1 MWKYIYNYFTKWWYT
16 AIFFIASL
24 FLFIIVLTF
33 IQREPLFD
41 ITICLM
47 LLSILFIFISA
58 IVHFFRKKWL
68 TGIIQIV
75 ITAFIF
81 TYLSFFLLYLPN
93 DFYANSLE
101 LPKNVKLE
109 LPIDFENGVQ
119 DESTLQKSE
128 PYNLKFVLVNSFQP
142 GIYSYYLWLNPK
154 EKGTVYLKAF
164 EITNN
169 DPLSV
174 QRLKQRSAIIVDS
187 GNLKLYNQ
195 EFTIY
200 EGDWDYPY
208 GARIEVWF
216 MPESGSKEYKLL
228 QKNYKIEGWM
238 R

>member
-1 MWKYIYNYFTKWWYT
+1 
-16 AIFFIASL
+16 
-24 FLFIIVLTF
+24 
-33 IQREPLFD
+33 
-41 ITICLM
+41 
-47 LLSILFIFISA
+47 
-58 IVHFFRKKWL
+58 
-68 TGIIQIV
+68 
-75 ITAFIF
+75 
-81 TYLSFFLLYLPN
+81 
-93 DFYANSLE
+93 LE

-109 LPIDFENGVQ
+109 LPIDFENGEQ
-119 DESTLQKSE
+119 DEIALQNLR

-142 GIYSYYLWLNPK
+142 GIYSYYLWFNAK
-154 EKGTVYLKAF
+154 EKGTVYIKAF

-174 QRLKQRSAIIVDS
+174 KRLKQRSAVKVDS

-216 MPESGSKEYKLL
+216 KPESGSKEYKLL